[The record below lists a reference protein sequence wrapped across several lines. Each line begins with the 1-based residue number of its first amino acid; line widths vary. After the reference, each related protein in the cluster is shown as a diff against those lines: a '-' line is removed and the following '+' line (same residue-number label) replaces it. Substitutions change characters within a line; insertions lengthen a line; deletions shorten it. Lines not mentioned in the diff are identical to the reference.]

1 MRFSD
6 GQALVR
12 VVRVLQKRDGALEG
26 LAGDA
31 IRSLVGD
38 ISLKVDVGKL
48 NLVQGVPSRED
59 AGEEADRELLRLSAT
74 KKGTDLPDELVI
86 KHRFRHRAVLD
97 VLGQSRAKEVGEAT
111 DSVRAVERKRGRV
124 VTFLRRPR
132 SARPVRASQKLN
144 SECSLPPPQ
153 SVKTQPKYAVC
164 CQSREQGRC
173 SRIGQ

>member
-1 MRFSD
+1 MGKPLSVSFEFFKSVMALSRVLRATRFEVWSATYRSKSTS
-6 GQALVR
+6 GSSTWSKAYQ
-12 VVRVLQKRDGALEG
+12 VVRMLE
-26 LAGDA
+26 
-31 IRSLVGD
+31 RKQTVSC
-38 ISLKVDVGKL
+38 
-48 NLVQGVPSRED
+48 
-59 AGEEADRELLRLSAT
+59 SACPRQ